1 MPRLPN
7 TDCRVHVLA
16 PFGKDAILISEV
28 LEHSRIP
35 VEVVETAADIARC
48 INSGAGA
55 AEDALSEE
63 TIELLGRSVAAQSA
77 WSDFPIIVLTSGG
90 ASTPSTEMMV
100 RSRTPM
106 GNITLI
112 ERPVRPATLISSVL
126 TAVRSRLRQFEIR
139 DHLEER
145 KHAEEEL

>member
-28 LEHSRIP
+28 LDHSGIP

-55 AEDALSEE
+55 AVVAEEALSEE
-63 TIELLGRSVAAQSA
+63 TIELLGSSVAAQPA
-77 WSDFPIIVLTSGG
+77 WSDFRKAIAESRKIDRLL
-90 ASTPSTEMMV
+90 V
-100 RSRTPM
+100 R
-106 GNITLI
+106 
-112 ERPVRPATLISSVL
+112 
-126 TAVRSRLRQFEIR
+126 
-139 DHLEER
+139 
-145 KHAEEEL
+145 